1 LSDEGFISR
10 WSRRKAAAIARPDR
24 PTAAA
29 VPAAAGTPSTAP
41 AESAETPAAEARP
54 PLPDVESL
62 TPDSD
67 FTPFMEPHVNAD
79 TRREAVK
86 RLFQDPRYNVMD
98 GLDVYIDDYS
108 KPDPLPLGWLEKM
121 TQTSRLGEYREPDAE
136 SEPPTDQATPAV
148 QPENQTA
155 AADSPDGATEG
166 RDPPPD
172 TPDRGSDPAPLVK

>member
-1 LSDEGFISR
+1 LSDEGFIAR
-10 WSRRKAAAIARPDR
+10 WSRRKAAATAGPDR

-29 VPAAAGTPSTAP
+29 VPAAAGTQSTTSAAP
-41 AESAETPAAEARP
+41 AETPAAEARP
-54 PLPDVESL
+54 ALPDVESL

-108 KPDPLPLGWLEKM
+108 KPDPLPAGWLEKM
-121 TQTSRLGEYREPDAE
+121 TQTSRLGEYREPDPE
-136 SEPPTDQATPAV
+136 SEPPIDQDVPAA
-148 QPENQTA
+148 QPENQA
-155 AADSPDGATEG
+155 VGADSPDGATEG

-172 TPDRGSDPAPLVK
+172 TPDRGSDPPPLVK